1 MFIVLKNK
9 KKINKIKKKE
19 EKKMFYDDDP
29 YADPVNVHDLF
40 VYYNHYFFKDKL
52 VTTFVKWSSRM
63 TLCAGT
69 C

>member
-1 MFIVLKNK
+1 
-9 KKINKIKKKE
+9 
-19 EKKMFYDDDP
+19 MFYDDDP

-52 VTTFVKWSSRM
+52 VTTFVKWSNRM